1 MSGPLAKMLADA
13 LKPQTY
19 TWPGQRGHPQQEDA
33 QRFMEA
39 ILVSTAVFVVVFG
52 GALAGMRLRLVLP
65 QNQLGPEVKD
75 VVRLAVGLLVTMTAL
90 VLGML
95 VSTANSSYQQR
106 KDQLTEMASDF
117 VGVDR
122 LLGSYGPETRA
133 ARAELHSLAETGLK
147 RIWPNQGNLD
157 ADLQPTDTGQMFYN
171 QLQLL
176 APKNDLQV
184 AVKAAAISAAIGLR
198 RTYWLMFLGSEGSS
212 LSRPLLVVVVAWLTA
227 IFISFGLFA
236 PRNQTVFV
244 TLLICAIA
252 VSGAIFIIMAMYSPF
267 SGVMKISSLPL
278 RDALIRMT
286 P

>member
-1 MSGPLAKMLADA
+1 MTGYLGKLLADSLTVSRLDSPNNA
-13 LKPQTY
+13 FIRKHQKAE
-19 TWPGQRGHPQQEDA
+19 RV
-33 QRFMEA
+33 MEA
-39 ILVSTAVFVVVFG
+39 ILVSSAVFVVVFG

-122 LLGSYGPETRA
+122 LLGSYGPETQA
-133 ARAELHSLAETGLK
+133 AREELHSLAEASLQ
-147 RIWPNQGNLD
+147 RIWPNQGSQDPQLR
-157 ADLQPTDTGQMFYN
+157 PTDTGQIFYN

-176 APKNDLQV
+176 QPKTDAQV

-212 LSRPLLVVVVAWLTA
+212 LSLPLLVVVVAWLTA
-227 IFISFGLFA
+227 IFVSFGLFA
-236 PRNQTVFV
+236 PRNSTVFV
-244 TLLICAIA
+244 TLVVCAVA
-252 VSGAIFIIMAMYSPF
+252 VSGAVFVIMAMYTPF

>member
-1 MSGPLAKMLADA
+1 
-13 LKPQTY
+13 
-19 TWPGQRGHPQQEDA
+19 
-33 QRFMEA
+33 MEA
-39 ILVSTAVFVVVFG
+39 ILVSSAVFVVVFA

-65 QNQLGPEVKD
+65 QNQLGAEVKEI
-75 VVRLAVGLLVTMTAL
+75 VRLAVGLLVTMTAL

-122 LLGSYGPETRA
+122 LLGSYGPETQA
-133 ARAELHSLAETGLK
+133 ARAELHSLAETSLL
-147 RIWPNQGNLD
+147 RIWPNQGSQGPQLLL
-157 ADLQPTDTGQMFYN
+157 LQPRN
-171 QLQLL
+171 E
-176 APKNDLQV
+176 AQV
-184 AVKAAAISAAIGLR
+184 AVKAAAISEAIGLR

-236 PRNQTVFV
+236 PRNDTVLV
-244 TLLICAIA
+244 TLVVCAIA